1 MGESYHDCPIRLSL
15 LLHITKPDTY
25 LYQLKLACL
34 SFSKPHFLEIT
45 LSWAKRLTACHG
57 RNIVGNLRY
66 YWSFIIMSDNLLL
79 SLETKLD
86 KLILLCNRLQQE
98 NAELKARESEWHKE
112 RQRLIEKNE
121 LARNRVEAMIAHLR
135 NLDAE

>member
-1 MGESYHDCPIRLSL
+1 M
-15 LLHITKPDTY
+15 
-25 LYQLKLACL
+25 
-34 SFSKPHFLEIT
+34 
-45 LSWAKRLTACHG
+45 
-57 RNIVGNLRY
+57 GNLRY

-98 NAELKARESEWHKE
+98 NAELKAREGEWHKE